1 MRHERG
7 RGLTGG
13 TGRAIIQVREGEVEG
28 GVYFLNMFSLFIS
41 ISIRYFFRYPV
52 LHFHLEKD
60 DLCCVYN
67 KRKSLPFIGFA
78 CRALV
83 LLSLNFPLQK

>member
-28 GVYFLNMFSLFIS
+28 GVHLLNMFIYLYFNKILF
-41 ISIRYFFRYPV
+41 RDPALY
-52 LHFHLEKD
+52 FHLEKD
-60 DLCCVYN
+60 DLWCVYN
-67 KRKSLPFIGFA
+67 KRA
-78 CRALV
+78 
-83 LLSLNFPLQK
+83 FPS